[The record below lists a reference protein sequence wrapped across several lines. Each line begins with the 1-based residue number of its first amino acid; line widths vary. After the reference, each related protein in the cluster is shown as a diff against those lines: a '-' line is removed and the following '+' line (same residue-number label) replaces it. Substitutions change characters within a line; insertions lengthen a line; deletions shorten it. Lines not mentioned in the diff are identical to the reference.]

1 VTLREI
7 CEAAIIECLVKHHG
21 SRKLTAIELDISP
34 RSLTNW
40 INAIRAKGVYVP

>member
-1 VTLREI
+1 MTLREI
-7 CEAAIIECLVKHHG
+7 CEASILECLIKHHG
-21 SRKLTAIELDISP
+21 VRKYVAIELDISP